1 MQSNGC
7 ARTERMIR
15 AAELWLA
22 MIVIVAA
29 LLIAVAASRAVAT
42 NGRADLPQPVA
53 GHSVCMAGTVRGP
66 CS

>member
-1 MQSNGC
+1 MQSIGY
-7 ARTERMIR
+7 AQKKRTTR

-22 MIVIVAA
+22 MIVIAAA
-29 LLIAVAASRAVAT
+29 LLIAVAAWGAVAT

-53 GHSVCMAGTVRGP
+53 GHSLCMAGAVRGP